1 MLAGASDTAIF
12 ALQLR
17 RQKLQRCCGYSF
29 IDEANTAFLHFA
41 HLPPENSRLRILEGP
56 GHMIP

>member
-29 IDEANTAFLHFA
+29 IDEAKTAFLHFT
-41 HLPPENSRLRILEGP
+41 HLPPEK
-56 GHMIP
+56 